1 MLLLCVASFELVSVD
16 LILYFWW
23 PEAQVFV
30 GHEGSTL
37 DPPWRYRPL
46 TVVLGKFWTSDKTVS
61 ACVGNSSRFRHFWQ
75 REEGATLVMR
85 DFPVKS
91 QWRHILRHL
100 HQRCSEY
107 KRIQKA
113 YEKLGLFQ
121 RLATF
126 FFGGGFLYQ
135 THMAYATIPITL
147 LSCTAGVPMELA
159 RLMQKWKGHSRWMAV
174 LFTQFIGILW
184 VNYRNRTQ
192 KQERLVDIGIIWH
205 WCYLVLH
212 FPHLFS
218 NHDRVCGT
226 EFESHQPQV
235 CHKNFF
241 KNPKRL
247 LPKKSVDF
255 SHASGYHSLNT
266 WNSNLP
272 PKLNRNKL
280 WIELMKFNE
289 CLFCT
294 IT

>member
-1 MLLLCVASFELVSVD
+1 
-16 LILYFWW
+16 
-23 PEAQVFV
+23 
-30 GHEGSTL
+30 
-37 DPPWRYRPL
+37 
-46 TVVLGKFWTSDKTVS
+46 
-61 ACVGNSSRFRHFWQ
+61 
-75 REEGATLVMR
+75 MR

-113 YEKLGLFQ
+113 YEKLGS
-121 RLATF
+121 LAEVRCESTGHV
-126 FFGGGFLYQ
+126 FFGGGFSLPDTYGL
-135 THMAYATIPITL
+135 YATIPVTL

-192 KQERLVDIGIIWH
+192 KQERLVDCGIG
-205 WCYLVLH
+205 VLYIRFH

-218 NHDRVCGT
+218 NHDQVCGT

-247 LPKKSVDF
+247 LPKKSIGF
-255 SHASGYHSLNT
+255 SHASDYHSLNT

-294 IT
+294 IYLIHSTSTAVKRTTTADCLITFSTESVGDPVTSWQRLGVVAPATQNKRSRHQSS